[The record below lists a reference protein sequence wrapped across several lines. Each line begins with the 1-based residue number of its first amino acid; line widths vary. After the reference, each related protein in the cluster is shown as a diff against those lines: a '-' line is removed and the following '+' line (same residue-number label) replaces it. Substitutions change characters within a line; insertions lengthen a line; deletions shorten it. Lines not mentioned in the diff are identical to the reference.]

1 MIDLKLLPSLFKNGE
16 DCTTKEIATEVKL
29 RTDGI
34 TVYTDVYGEYSLTK
48 VTNAFKD
55 SKTDEVWGMVKGKE
69 IPQCFNVYGIYGDK
83 KSAVDAMVKRI
94 DSRIESL
101 TKKKKALYESLND
114 DGDV

>member
-1 MIDLKLLPSLFKNGE
+1 MIDLKLLPSLSKNGE
-16 DCTTKEIATEVKL
+16 DWTPKEIAAEVKL

-55 SKTDEVWGMVKGKE
+55 SETDEIWGMVKGNRT
-69 IPQCFNVYGIYGDK
+69 PQCFNVYSIYGDK
-83 KSAVDAMVKRI
+83 KSAVDAIAKKIDSKIEALTERKRI
-94 DSRIESL
+94 
-101 TKKKKALYESLND
+101 LYEFLND